1 MNRGLAAVLL
11 LWGAV
16 GRAAPFVVEGEGHP
30 TEAPAAAQLEAYR
43 GAGSARVVRRYSQ
56 GAGWQYLLLVDGLDD
71 AAALAKA
78 EGGFPGTVARV
89 IDVETGRPVARAAA
103 PAPTA
108 AGGPAPAE
116 KKSRWSREPRPKK
129 PPKDKGAADAREGAN
144 ALLMRAVDAH
154 GGPGAAARVRDAR
167 SLRFRYTRTILSG
180 DRRMEAEHLWMRA
193 GDDRRL
199 DIKVEEGAGSS
210 STTVVR
216 GAGEA
221 WVSANGQV
229 TVRPV
234 DRSGEMVDRF
244 GPEQILAFPL
254 GLGADIETA
263 GAWRGLHVSAGEGRG
278 VVHLRPKDGSK
289 GLTEVGLYEDTALVA
304 YVVLVQAGGTVRIE
318 FEDYKTFADGVVV
331 PKRTRVIRD
340 GALREELVVMDLDLD
355 PSLPSTTFDR
365 P

>member
-1 MNRGLAAVLL
+1 MNRWMAATLL
-11 LWGAV
+11 IWGAAA
-16 GRAAPFVVEGEGHP
+16 RAAPFVVEGEGHP
-30 TEAPAAAQLEAYR
+30 TEEPAAAQLAAYR

-56 GAGWQYLLLVDGLDD
+56 GAGWQYLLLVDGLGDQ
-71 AAALAKA
+71 ATLAKA
-78 EGGFPGTVARV
+78 EGGFPGPVARV
-89 IDVETGRPVARAAA
+89 IDVETGRPVPRAADAGPKVATA
-103 PAPTA
+103 PAVTD
-108 AGGPAPAE
+108 
-116 KKSRWSREPRPKK
+116 KKARWSREPRPKK
-129 PPKDKGAADAREGAN
+129 PPKDKGAAAAREGADT
-144 ALLMRAVDAH
+144 LLMRAVDAH
-154 GGPGAAARVRDAR
+154 GGAGAAGRVRDAR
-167 SLRFRYTRTILSG
+167 SLRFRYTRTIVSG
-180 DRRMEAEHLWMRA
+180 DRRMEAEHLWLRS

-221 WVSANGQV
+221 WVLANGQV

-244 GPEQILAFPL
+244 GPSQILAFPL

-263 GAWRGLHVSAGEGRG
+263 GAWRGLHVTEAEGKG
-278 VVHLRPKDGSK
+278 VVHLRPKDGTT

-304 YVVLVQAGGTVRIE
+304 YVVLVQGGGVVRIE
-318 FEDYKTFADGVVV
+318 FEDYKSFGDGVVV

-340 GALREELVVMDLDLD
+340 GSLREELVVSDLDLS